1 VRCLVRRP
9 EALVR
14 AASTEVVEGDMR
26 DPEAVGA
33 ALNGVDCAFYLVHG
47 LGGHGSFVEEDRRAA
62 TAFAAAAARADV
74 RRLIYLGGLGAGSD
88 LSAHLASRHEVG
100 RILRGSG
107 VPTVELRASIVIGS
121 GSASFEILRALVD
134 RLPVMITPR
143 WVNVTTQPIAVED
156 VIAYLVEALDVP
168 LDGTE
173 PIEIGGPERSSYGAL
188 MREYARLRGLRRL
201 LIPVPLLTPRLSSLW
216 LTLVTPVHAR
226 IGRDLIDSLP
236 HETVVR
242 DDRSRRLFSVRPRG
256 YPEAIERALRNED
269 RDFAATRWSDALGDR
284 SPPFGGVRFGQRLV
298 DSRSLRVPVPA
309 AQAFAPIRRIGGTTG
324 WYYGNALW
332 RLRGLIDAVAGGVGL
347 RRGRIHPE
355 YLVPGAALDFW
366 RVEAYEPDRLLRL
379 RAEMRLPGR
388 AWLQFEVDDRED
400 GAEIRQTAM
409 FDPVGVAGL
418 AYWYGLFPIHHR
430 IFQGMLGGIRRAAL
444 AGAA

>member
-1 VRCLVRRP
+1 
-9 EALVR
+9 
-14 AASTEVVEGDMR
+14 MR
-26 DPEAVGA
+26 DPAAVAA
-33 ALNGVDCAFYLVHG
+33 ALNCVDCAFYLVHG

-62 TAFAAAAARADV
+62 TTFAASAAGADV
-74 RRLIYLGGLGAGSD
+74 RRLIYLGDLGSGSD

-100 RILRGSG
+100 RILRDSG

-156 VIAYLVEALDVP
+156 VIAYLVGALDVP

-173 PIEIGGPERSSYGAL
+173 PIEIGGPERASYGAL

-201 LIPVPLLTPRLSSLW
+201 LIPVPLLTPQLSSLW

-309 AQAFAPIRRIGGTTG
+309 AEAFAPIRRIGGTTG

-332 RLRGLIDAVAGGVGL
+332 RLRGLIDSLAGGVGL
-347 RRGRIHPE
+347 RRGRIHAE
-355 YLVPGAALDFW
+355 HLVPGAALDFW
-366 RVEAYEPDRLLRL
+366 RVEAYEPDHLLRL

-388 AWLQFEVDDRED
+388 AWLQFEVEDRED

-418 AYWYGLFPIHHR
+418 AYWYGLFPIHRR
-430 IFQGMLGGIRRAAL
+430 IFQGLLGGIRRAAL